1 MAELNWLI
9 CANGAWPIESVWR
22 PLVHQADVIMACDG
36 ALEQCLERGVQPHR
50 VIGDMDSIDLEQC
63 SALDNAIEWIEIKNQ
78 ENSDLSKALHHAAQH
93 ASKSIDVIGIE
104 GGELGHQIAAYF
116 ALLEAPENTTL
127 HTGTSR
133 IKCVKNES
141 LVLDSIE
148 IGSRVSLFAFEPS
161 IGVTLKGCSWILDN
175 EEFKPGTRGL
185 NNQSVA
191 STIQLDVNQGAVL
204 ICIET
209 P

>member
-9 CANGAWPIESVWR
+9 CANGAWPIESVWKR
-22 PLVHQADVIMACDG
+22 LVDQADLVIACDG
-36 ALEQCLERGVQPHR
+36 ALDQCLERGVQPHR
-50 VIGDMDSIDLEQC
+50 VIGDMDSIDLGRC
-63 SALDNAIEWIEIKNQ
+63 SEFGKAIEWIEIKNQ
-78 ENSDLSKALHHAAQH
+78 ENSDLSKALHHAAQN

-127 HTGTSR
+127 HIGTSK
-133 IKCVKNES
+133 IKCVRNKS

-161 IGVTLKGCSWILDN
+161 IGVTLRGCSWILDN

-185 NNQSVA
+185 NNRAVA
-191 STIQLDVNQGAVL
+191 STIQLEVTQGAVL

>member
-9 CANGAWPIESVWR
+9 CANGAWPIESVWKR
-22 PLVHQADVIMACDG
+22 LVDQADLVIACDG
-36 ALEQCLERGVQPHR
+36 ALDQCLERGVQPHR
-50 VIGDMDSIDLEQC
+50 VIGDMDSIDLGRC
-63 SALDNAIEWIEIKNQ
+63 SEFGKAIEWIEIKNQ
-78 ENSDLSKALHHAAQH
+78 ENSDLSKALHHAAQN

-116 ALLEAPENTTL
+116 ALLEAPENT
-127 HTGTSR
+127 
-133 IKCVKNES
+133 KS

-161 IGVTLKGCSWILDN
+161 IGVTLRGCSWILDN

-185 NNQSVA
+185 NNRAVA
-191 STIQLDVNQGAVL
+191 STIQLEVTQGAVL

>member
-9 CANGAWPIESVWR
+9 CANGAWPIESVWK
-22 PLVHQADVIMACDG
+22 PLVHQADVIIACDG
-36 ALEQCLERGVQPHR
+36 ALDQCLERGVEPHR
-50 VIGDMDSIDLEQC
+50 VIGDMDSIDRGRYSEL
-63 SALDNAIEWIEIKNQ
+63 NKTIEWIEIKNQ
-78 ENSDLSKALHHAAQH
+78 ENSDLSKALHHAARR
-93 ASKSIDVIGIE
+93 ASQSIDVIGIE

-116 ALLEAPENTTL
+116 ALFEAPENTTL
-127 HTGTSR
+127 HIGTSR
-133 IKCVKNES
+133 IKCVKNTS
-141 LVLDSIE
+141 LILDSIE

-161 IGVTLKGCSWILDN
+161 NGVSLKGCSWLLDN

-185 NNQSVA
+185 NNRSVA
-191 STIQLDVNQGAVL
+191 STIQLDVTQGAVL